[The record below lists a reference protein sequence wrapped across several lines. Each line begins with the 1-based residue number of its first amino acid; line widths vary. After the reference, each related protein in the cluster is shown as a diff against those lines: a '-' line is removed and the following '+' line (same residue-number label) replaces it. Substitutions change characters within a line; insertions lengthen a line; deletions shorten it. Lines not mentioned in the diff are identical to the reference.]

1 METTSFSET
10 LVFIYHSKQRQSPE
24 DWNLQC
30 SGQFG
35 LKTPINFTALAIFY
49 GRLAMYVELHE

>member
-1 METTSFSET
+1 MEATSFSET
-10 LVFIYHSKQRQSPE
+10 LVFIYHSTQGQFPE

-30 SGQFG
+30 SGYFG

-49 GRLAMYVELHE
+49 GRLAIYLELYV